1 MYSVLRLHLYIMGRY
16 REILWTKT
24 WKRGK
29 AGQGGFFHTNTN
41 LQPFYQKHQTLK
53 LLRVA
58 NCSGSH
64 FLVSPSALQETSP
77 KSRYEWQPFLHKV
90 YTQDTHYVHRNHRK
104 LQASFERVKNKTAFS
119 QFKKTDI
126 ISISHFTE
134 NREDSAFWKI
144 TFHNHYGSHDSRGK
158 KNCYFTFHWK

>member
-24 WKRGK
+24 WKRVK
-29 AGQGGFFHTNTN
+29 AGQGGFIHTNTN
-41 LQPFYQKHQTLK
+41 LQPFYQKHLTLK

-58 NCSGSH
+58 NCFGSH

-104 LQASFERVKNKTAFS
+104 LQASFERVKNKMAFS

-126 ISISHFTE
+126 TRNF
-134 NREDSAFWKI
+134 NMKVSAGLKAWRKYWTYYWKRI
-144 TFHNHYGSHDSRGK
+144 A
-158 KNCYFTFHWK
+158 